1 MIGQEIV
8 KRVYEAED
16 KKEEEE
22 QALRPRSTNFTHAS
36 ELGWIDDCPRH
47 LCLKRL
53 CPEKAKGLNA
63 ETKRRFREGKKQEDL
78 IRKDLTLAGYQ
89 LTRRGLLTWPDLQ
102 LAGEIDDEITVNG
115 NTGPIDYKTA
125 SSAMFRHISQAQC
138 QADLLKSPHIWIRH
152 YPSQIQAYLLML
164 RKTLGFLYF
173 KDKESAALHAIDI
186 EFDPS
191 YASSLLDGLRYVN
204 ECVAKDD
211 PPKAEKK
218 DACDNCGFADF
229 DFPERQKGAM
239 SGKIEIVTDEDWL
252 LRLTEYQLLI
262 DTGAAKV
269 AKEFKS
275 LEDEIKDEFRGRK
288 AYVGDHL
295 IESRGYF
302 VPYYD
307 VPEQEKLKYQ
317 KQREQFRTSIKLVFD
332 KL

>member
-8 KRVYEAED
+8 QRVYEAQD

-22 QALRPRSTNFTHAS
+22 RALHPRLAQYTHAS

-53 CPEKAKGLNA
+53 CPEKAKGPSA
-63 ETKRRFREGKKQEDL
+63 ERKRRFAEGKKQEEL

-89 LTRRGLLTWPDLQ
+89 LTRRDLLTWPDLQ
-102 LAGEIDDEITVNG
+102 LVGEIDDEITVNG

-164 RKTLGFLYF
+164 RKNLGFLYF
-173 KDKESAALHAIDI
+173 KDKESGNLHAIDI
-186 EFDPS
+186 PFDPA

-204 ECVAKDD
+204 ECIAKED

-218 DACDNCGFADF
+218 EVCEGCGFADF
-229 DFPERQKGAM
+229 DFPEQEKT
-239 SGKIEIVTDEDWL
+239 SGEIEVVTEEDWL
-252 LRLTEYQLLI
+252 LKLKEYQVLV
-262 DTGAAKV
+262 DSGVQKSV
-269 AKEFKS
+269 KEFKK
-275 LEDEIKDEFRGRK
+275 LEEEIKDEFRGRT
-288 AYVGDHL
+288 AYVGDHF
-295 IESRGYF
+295 IESKSYF

-307 VPEQEKLKYQ
+307 VPEQEKAKYQ
-317 KQREQFRTSIKLVFD
+317 KQREQFRTSIKLIFN
-332 KL
+332 KI